1 MSKPA
6 QSIHRF
12 LDGHCGYLWRKSQL
26 NGAWKNRYFILEKKK
41 IRCYED
47 DSCLKLVS
55 EMTVFNDTELFDLPG
70 TSDNRANLI
79 YFSASMDDVYY
90 LSAEHHIDKAYWLEA
105 ITDAKHSG
113 FKLVDQPRLGMDPFY
128 PSIDLGVTF
137 GDNSIFASNDNKLQ
151 PHTIESAPSV
161 IMRFGNPNS
170 IYSLLMIDLDSVRAN
185 SEERTEYLMWGIV
198 NIEGTDVSS
207 GLEVSNTLAFVH
219 AISHLFSPIT
229 QIPIHILACT
239 IREPLS

>member
-6 QSIHRF
+6 LSIHRF
-12 LDGHCGYLWRKSQL
+12 LDGHRGYLWRKSQL

-55 EMTVFNDTELFDLPG
+55 EMTIFNDTELFDLPG
-70 TSDNRANLI
+70 TSDNRSNLI

-105 ITDAKHSG
+105 ISDAKHNG
-113 FKLVDQPRLGMDPFY
+113 FKLVDQPRLGLDPFY

-151 PHTIESAPSV
+151 PHTIESAPSI

-207 GLEVSNTLAFVH
+207 GLEVSTR
-219 AISHLFSPIT
+219 FSPSR
-229 QIPIHILACT
+229 QSIHSLFLMYN
-239 IREPLS
+239 PFY